1 MLNANGQTYETLRP
15 YAETI
20 EFEGIPVS
28 TINLE
33 GLLLTKQTLREKD
46 VPDRIVIERAL
57 AVMRTSRKT
66 TDSE

>member
-1 MLNANGQTYETLRP
+1 MLNANGQTYESLRP

-33 GLLLTKQTLREKD
+33 GLLLTKQTPREKD
-46 VPDRIVIERAL
+46 VPDRIIIERAL
-57 AVMRTSRKT
+57 AVMRASGHP
-66 TDSE
+66 TDSR

>member
-1 MLNANGQTYETLRP
+1 MRWWHMAN
-15 YAETI
+15 AETI

-46 VPDRIVIERAL
+46 VPDRIIIERAL
-57 AVMRTSRKT
+57 EVMRKSRYT

>member
-1 MLNANGQTYETLRP
+1 MAN
-15 YAETI
+15 AETI

-46 VPDRIVIERAL
+46 VPDRIIIERAL
-57 AVMRTSRKT
+57 EVMRKSRYT